1 MLLSESQAVLYE
13 TRAADAWAEYEAD
26 SLKAHLADTAAMTTN
41 GSVNAKLAAESRK
54 YRARQNPLRASA
66 TAGEHQRDEA
76 SDAAD
81 RAEGRKLFFDA
92 AVALFEIAIVLA
104 SVAAM
109 VRRTWLV
116 IVAAGI
122 GVAAIVTA
130 LRGLTV

>member
-26 SLKAHLADTAAMTTN
+26 SLKAHLADTVAMTAN
-41 GSVNAKLAAESRK
+41 GSVKTKLSADSRK
-54 YRARQNPLRASA
+54 YRARQTPLRSTA
-66 TAGEHQRDEA
+66 TRDERKRDEA
-76 SDAAD
+76 SDVAD
-81 RAEGRKLFFDA
+81 GAEGRKLFFDA

-109 VRRTWLV
+109 VRRPWLV
-116 IVAAGI
+116 MVAAGI
-122 GVAAIVTA
+122 GAVAIVTA